1 MNSDMVIGVDL
12 GGTNVSSG
20 IVDNQ
25 GFISHQAKLPISGSN
40 SNQEVIN
47 RLVACIRKTIDSFGR
62 DRIIGIGVGTP
73 GLINEETGTVI
84 YAPNVPGWEDLPLQ
98 SILQKRMNLPV
109 AIENDTNAAAIGEHW
124 VGGAVGYSNIICL
137 TLGTGVGGAI
147 IQNNN
152 VWRGSNGAGG
162 EIGHMTVV
170 QNGRKCG
177 CGAPGCL
184 EAYASG
190 SAIANQVRDQ
200 LRSGRESILTDLV
213 GSDLEQ
219 IDTAMIAAAAS
230 QGDSLSQKTMKR
242 SATYLGIAVSSLIN
256 LLNPQLVV
264 IGGGVI
270 KAGNLI
276 FDPIHVEV
284 ARRAYIWSANLVKIV
299 PAKLGDDAGII
310 GAARYFMTKN

>member
-1 MNSDMVIGVDL
+1 MVIGVDL

-137 TLGTGVGGAI
+137 TLGTG
-147 IQNNN
+147 
-152 VWRGSNGAGG
+152 
-162 EIGHMTVV
+162 
-170 QNGRKCG
+170 
-177 CGAPGCL
+177 
-184 EAYASG
+184 
-190 SAIANQVRDQ
+190 
-200 LRSGRESILTDLV
+200 
-213 GSDLEQ
+213 
-219 IDTAMIAAAAS
+219 
-230 QGDSLSQKTMKR
+230 
-242 SATYLGIAVSSLIN
+242 
-256 LLNPQLVV
+256 
-264 IGGGVI
+264 
-270 KAGNLI
+270 
-276 FDPIHVEV
+276 
-284 ARRAYIWSANLVKIV
+284 
-299 PAKLGDDAGII
+299 
-310 GAARYFMTKN
+310 